1 MHYRGNKMNV
11 GLRERMRKDE
21 EESVGTLKVN
31 RGEGRPCKKRRI
43 SDRVD
48 CCSLG
53 FSADGRGEGI

>member
-1 MHYRGNKMNV
+1 MN
-11 GLRERMRKDE
+11 GRLRDRMRKDE

-48 CCSLG
+48 CCFLG
-53 FSADGRGEGI
+53 FSADGRGERI